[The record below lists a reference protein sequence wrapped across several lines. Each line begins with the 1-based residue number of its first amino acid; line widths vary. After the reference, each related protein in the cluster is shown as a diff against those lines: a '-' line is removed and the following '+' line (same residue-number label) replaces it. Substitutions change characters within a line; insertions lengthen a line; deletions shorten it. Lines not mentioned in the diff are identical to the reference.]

1 MKKIMLLLHISMI
14 TSFGFSQCITTE
26 DANNTVSL
34 CKYSGTVGKEDLST
48 SNIIAA
54 AAEETYSVLLKMR
67 CPPRPSNSGQ
77 GEVTVQE
84 TAKNAPSRNWRAGYG
99 LRQVGGPATVPAL
112 GPFPDWPG
120 HSVCETGTIGP

>member
-1 MKKIMLLLHISMI
+1 MVLAELIASVPDTAPELVNDDSGRSTL
-14 TSFGFSQCITTE
+14 E
-26 DANNTVSL
+26 VWDSL
-34 CKYSGTVGKEDLST
+34 AHP
-48 SNIIAA
+48 NIIAA